1 MNLLTSLRTLIL
13 ALILSIGISYAYAAW
28 SPPGAA
34 QNPPPSGNIDAPV
47 NVGAGSQ
54 TKTGP
59 LWANG
64 IFSSAG
70 GYVVGNLEVVGNVGI
85 GTPSPSAKLE
95 VVSGSCYYR
104 FQIDG
109 LHTNCTVGNPGTA
122 ISITADTVNYNLAT
136 ALGNPTTP
144 TNVTL
149 TINSGVTVYSN
160 TTPEAALDT
169 GILPPGSSVTIVN
182 TR

>member
-1 MNLLTSLRTLIL
+1 MYQATFTLKAFKTILL

-104 FQIDG
+104 FQ
-109 LHTNCTVGNPGTA
+109 
-122 ISITADTVNYNLAT
+122 
-136 ALGNPTTP
+136 
-144 TNVTL
+144 
-149 TINSGVTVYSN
+149 NSGFNSN
-160 TTPEAALDT
+160 CPV
-169 GILPPGSSVTIVN
+169 INP
-182 TR
+182 